1 MAHACRYTHII
12 ILRKPRT
19 HGQIAESHS
28 FLSLSLFHSLLIPL
42 PTFLKYVYP
51 HVLCCSRNN
60 AVRVSHPR
68 RTSLRNVSFVL
79 LTNLPGPARVL
90 APYRMERFQSGERE
104 GERERE
110 NRNSSRNDLACTAN
124 TTTNLHEKEASF
136 RINNG
141 NATGFHFPAS
151 NRSLSQPFERPSAE
165 FSPNGSSLPRIKRLP

>member
-79 LTNLPGPARVL
+79 LTNLPGPARSWLPIGWNGFKV
-90 APYRMERFQSGERE
+90 ER
-104 GERERE
+104 ERERE

-124 TTTNLHEKEASF
+124 TTTNPHEKEASF

-151 NRSLSQPFERPSAE
+151 NRSLSRPFERPSAE

>member
-79 LTNLPGPARVL
+79 LTNLPGPARSWLPIGWNGFKV
-90 APYRMERFQSGERE
+90 
-104 GERERE
+104 ERERE
-110 NRNSSRNDLACTAN
+110 RGREKIETRLETTSRAR
-124 TTTNLHEKEASF
+124 
-136 RINNG
+136 RIQRRI
-141 NATGFHFPAS
+141 PAK
-151 NRSLSQPFERPSAE
+151 
-165 FSPNGSSLPRIKRLP
+165 KRHRFG

>member
-12 ILRKPRT
+12 ILRKPRPVNARANRRIP
-19 HGQIAESHS
+19 QLS
-28 FLSLSLFHSLLIPL
+28 LSLSLFHSLLIPL

-79 LTNLPGPARVL
+79 LTNLPRPARVL

-124 TTTNLHEKEASF
+124 TTTNPHEKEASF

-151 NRSLSQPFERPSAE
+151 NRSLSRPFERPSAE
-165 FSPNGSSLPRIKRLP
+165 FSPNTDPRCLV

>member
-104 GERERE
+104 GERKSKLVSKRPRVHGEY
-110 NRNSSRNDLACTAN
+110 ND
-124 TTTNLHEKEASF
+124 E
-136 RINNG
+136 
-141 NATGFHFPAS
+141 
-151 NRSLSQPFERPSAE
+151 
-165 FSPNGSSLPRIKRLP
+165 SPRKRGIVSDK